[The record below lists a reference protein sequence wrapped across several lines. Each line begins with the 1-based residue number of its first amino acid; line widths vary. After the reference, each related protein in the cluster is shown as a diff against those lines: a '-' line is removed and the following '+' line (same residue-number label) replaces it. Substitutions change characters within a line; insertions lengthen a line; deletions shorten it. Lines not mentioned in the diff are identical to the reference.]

1 MKSDEKLSLSFSES
15 DENLSLSFSK
25 SDEKLLFSFSKRDE
39 KLLFSFSKRDCCMC
53 SVKHDVI
60 NMLTPRRCLVK
71 NGLAA
76 SHKICQ
82 SCWFCIF
89 AVEDVKHSCPG
100 CPQVVVIK
108 NHPVDETIDLTEDD

>member
-1 MKSDEKLSLSFSES
+1 MKSDKKLS
-15 DENLSLSFSK
+15 
-25 SDEKLLFSFSKRDE
+25 
-39 KLLFSFSKRDCCMC
+39 FSFSKRDCCMC

-108 NHPVDETIDLTEDD
+108 NHPVDEIIDLTEDD